1 MSCFVLG
8 ESEEQQ
14 QESTS
19 RSPFDFAQGR
29 LYGMTTRKATAN
41 GKGNGTTTAD
51 LRYLLPTR
59 RRLDGMARH
68 FKSSVACQVVP
79 SA

>member
-29 LYGMTTRKATAN
+29 LYGMTTRKATA
-41 GKGNGTTTAD
+41 KE
-51 LRYLLPTR
+51 RQ
-59 RRLDGMARH
+59 RH
-68 FKSSVACQVVP
+68 DDC
-79 SA
+79 